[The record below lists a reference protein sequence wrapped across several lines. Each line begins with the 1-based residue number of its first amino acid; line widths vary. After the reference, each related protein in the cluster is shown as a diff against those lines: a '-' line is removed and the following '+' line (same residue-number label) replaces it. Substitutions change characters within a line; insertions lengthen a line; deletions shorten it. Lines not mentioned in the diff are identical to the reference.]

1 MTEQH
6 PPANPAF
13 TSDVV
18 YSLPYGGEIWE
29 GILHGEE
36 SESLDIF
43 YPDSSTGPFPAV
55 VFVIGFPD
63 PGFEAMTGK
72 KLKELNPYQSWARLV
87 AASGMAAVLYATV
100 DPAVSSVKCLEY
112 LNSHADA
119 LNIDSDSIGLWACSG
134 NVPVAI
140 HLLNCV
146 AGIRCAN
153 LNYGYMLDLNGS
165 TTVRD
170 ASAQFRFANPNHGKD
185 SFPENVDLLIVK
197 AGKDE
202 FPGINDGIDAF
213 VAEGRARKVKM
224 ELIEYAQGV
233 HAFDV
238 LDSSAQSIEIV
249 QQMLEFFTTRLAA

>member
-1 MTEQH
+1 MTEQQ

-13 TSDVV
+13 TSEVV
-18 YSLPYGGEIWE
+18 YSLPYRGEIRE
-29 GILHGEE
+29 DIVYGEE
-36 SESLDIF
+36 FESLDIF
-43 YPDSSTGPFPAV
+43 YPDSGTGPFPAV

-72 KLKELNPYQSWARLV
+72 KLKDLTPCQSWARLI
-87 AASGMAAVLYATV
+87 AASRMAAVLYATV
-100 DPAVSSVKCLEY
+100 DPARSSVTCLEY
-112 LNSHADA
+112 LRSQADA
-119 LNIDSDSIGLWACSG
+119 LAIDADRIGLWACSG

-140 HLLNCV
+140 HLLNSV
-146 AGIRCAN
+146 PGICCAN
-153 LNYGYMLDLNGS
+153 LNYGYMLDLNDS
-165 TTVRD
+165 TTVQD
-170 ASAQFRFANPNHGKD
+170 ASAQFRFANPNHGRD
-185 SFPENVDLLIVK
+185 SFPENVDLLVVK

-213 VAEGRARKVKM
+213 VVEGRARKVKM
-224 ELIEYAQGV
+224 ELIEYSQGV

>member
-1 MTEQH
+1 MTEQQ

-13 TSDVV
+13 TSEVV
-18 YSLPYGGEIWE
+18 YSLPYRGEIRE
-29 GILHGEE
+29 SIRYGEE
-36 SESLDIF
+36 SECLDIF
-43 YPDSSTGPFPAV
+43 YPDSGAGPFPAV

-72 KLKELNPYQSWARLV
+72 KLKDLTPYQSWARLV
-87 AASGMAAVLYATV
+87 AASGMAAVLYANLEPTG
-100 DPAVSSVKCLEY
+100 SSVKCLKY
-112 LNSHADA
+112 LRSHADA
-119 LNIDSDSIGLWACSG
+119 LNINGNSIGLWACSG

-140 HLLNCV
+140 HLLNSEP
-146 AGIRCAN
+146 GIRCAN
-153 LNYGYMLDLNGS
+153 LNYGYMLDLNDS
-165 TTVRD
+165 TTVQD
-170 ASAQFRFANPNHGKD
+170 TSAQFRFANPNHGRD
-185 SFPENVDLLIVK
+185 SFPQNVDLLVVK

-213 VAEGRARKVKM
+213 VAEGRTRKVKI
-224 ELIEYAQGV
+224 ELIEYSEGV